1 MVAFLLGCS
10 FSFEA
15 ALEAA
20 GKLEQTQWPKLPLHA
35 VLSLVKRLSHDG

>member
-1 MVAFLLGCS
+1 LLGCS

-20 GKLEQTQWPKLPLHA
+20 GDQIDDPIIKC
-35 VLSLVKRLSHDG
+35 DGVFITN